1 MNSMKV
7 KIAALYISSIGFIA
21 AVLAVYYMNQ

>member
-1 MNSMKV
+1 MKSMKI

-21 AVLAVYYMNQ
+21 AVLAVYYLNK